1 MYTPLPYFDPFLI
14 SNPTLPKLYW
24 EVKSPEQLT
33 ANLYC
38 IVNALKDYVNATSGQ
53 VNENSAAIDTLEMLF
68 EKFMQSGFDDYYA
81 QQIEEWI
88 NENVKWIW
96 QTFGQMMFAG
106 LTDDGRFCIYV
117 PDSWSD
123 VTFDTGAVYGTE
135 DYGRLILRYETSGQG
150 VIDNTVPDYPNENVA
165 SDIARLQ
172 KELKEVKHTLY
183 TALSDTEVAKKWQ

>member
-1 MYTPLPYFDPFLI
+1 MFTPLPYFDPFLI
-14 SNPTLPKLYW
+14 ANPTLPKLYW

-38 IVNALKDYVNATSGQ
+38 IINALKDYVNDTSGQ
-53 VNENSAAIDTLEMLF
+53 VNENSAAIDALEMLF

-81 QQIEEWI
+81 QQIEDWI
-88 NENVKWIW
+88 NDNVKWLW

-106 LTDDGRFCIYV
+106 LTDDGYFCIYV

-123 VTFDTGAVYGTE
+123 ITFDTGAVYGTE
-135 DYGRLILRYETSGQG
+135 DYGRLILRYETGGQG
-150 VIDNTVPDYPNENVA
+150 VIDNTAPDYPNENVA

-172 KELKEVKHTLY
+172 KEIKEVKHTLY
-183 TALSDTEVAKKWQ
+183 TALTDTEVAKKWQ

>member
-1 MYTPLPYFDPFLI
+1 MFTPLPYFDPFLI
-14 SNPTLPKLYW
+14 ANPTLPKLYW

-38 IVNALKDYVNATSGQ
+38 IINALKDYVNDTSGQ

-88 NENVKWIW
+88 NDNVKWLW

-106 LTDDGRFCIYV
+106 LTDDGHFCIYV

-123 VTFDTGAVYGTE
+123 ITFDTGAVYGTE

-150 VIDNTVPDYPNENVA
+150 VIDNTAPNYPNENVA

-172 KELKEVKHTLY
+172 KEIKEVKHTLY
-183 TALSDTEVAKKWQ
+183 TALTDAEVAKK